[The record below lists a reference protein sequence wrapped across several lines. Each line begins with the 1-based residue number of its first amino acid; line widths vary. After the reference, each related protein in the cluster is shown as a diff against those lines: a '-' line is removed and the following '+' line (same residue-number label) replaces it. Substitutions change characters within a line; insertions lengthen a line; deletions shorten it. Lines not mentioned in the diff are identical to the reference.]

1 MEKENPTIKA
11 SIIHYTDKE
20 KELKGK
26 ADVNREP
33 FLKEEELIEIKVWD
47 SKERPMII
55 SDEHQKKLTENFNRR
70 ITSNALRIKEQ
81 IKEDIDKKIK
91 AGKKKEELSK

>member
-1 MEKENPTIKA
+1 
-11 SIIHYTDKE
+11 
-20 KELKGK
+20 
-26 ADVNREP
+26 
-33 FLKEEELIEIKVWD
+33 
-47 SKERPMII
+47 MII